1 MVSVA
6 ISREWYNEIKDCV
19 KIESPYFYIKNNRNY
34 VEVDVELESFNK
46 ISLELGWIN

>member
-19 KIESPYFYIKNNRNY
+19 KTENPYFYTENNRNY
-34 VEVDVELESFNK
+34 VEVDVELKPFNK